1 VTEIRLQPLK
11 PVEYDGIEYAA
22 LPVEV
27 WLTRI
32 TL

>member
-1 VTEIRLQPLK
+1 MTTKPLK